1 MQFNDTKESVEERTR
16 TTNNEGGE
24 AYEPD
29 SPELALTKVVINNL
43 LEDTYYESAE
53 EQLESVEQEFD
64 ACADEN
70 PEFVLKLA
78 KYARQEEN
86 LRQIPQALLVLAAN
100 DSRTK
105 PFVRDYAQDIMSR
118 TDEPLEV
125 LAFHVSYTGSRSIPN
140 ALKKGIEDAMHQWNE
155 WQFAKWDQ
163 PNKEWQYRDLL
174 NLVHPKPR
182 DDERGDIFEKIA
194 YGDLDDYEDVEAL
207 KQEDTWESELSE
219 DDDRSKEEKYRDSLE
234 NMGLFPRIRQA
245 RDMLEAGIEADE
257 IYGDVTDEWIRNS
270 RLYPFRFYQAYKA
283 IDEATDSDDL
293 DMFGGRH
300 GLGGGVFSNTNT
312 SSDSDI
318 PSGEARAA
326 KDFLEHAMEVST
338 ENLPDVL
345 EDTFVSVDT
354 SGSMNSP
361 VSGDSDLQM
370 VEIST
375 LFGALLYERGADV
388 SAFASDIERYQGD
401 RRDSVMTNVNGLM
414 GLGVGGGTSG
424 YLIPK
429 ALREYEMDSY
439 NQVIVFTD
447 MQMWGSGGTGLYTSN
462 NSGTFRDEWN
472 RYKEEV
478 NPDASLYLVD
488 LNSYGDLVTP
498 EGAQDVYN
506 ISGWTENVVDFIDK
520 MENVDGMIREIESV
534 EPSQAPTGSNGDN

>member
-100 DSRTK
+100 DARTK

-182 DDERGDIFEKIA
+182 DDERGNIFEKIA

-293 DMFGGRH
+293 DIFGGRR

-388 SAFASDIERYQGD
+388 SAFASDIERYRGD

-534 EPSQAPTGSNGDN
+534 EPSQGSNGDN

>member
-1 MQFNDTKESVEERTR
+1 MQFNETRESVEERTR

-43 LEDTYYESAE
+43 LEDTYYETAE
-53 EQLESVEQEFD
+53 EQLESVQDEFE
-64 ACADEN
+64 AVADTN
-70 PEFVLKLA
+70 PEFALKLA

-100 DSRTK
+100 DERTK
-105 PFVRDYAQDIMSR
+105 GYVRDYAQDIMSR
-118 TDEPLEV
+118 ADEPLDV
-125 LAFHVSYTGSRSIPN
+125 LAFHISYTGSRSIPN

-155 WQFAKWDQ
+155 WQYAKWDQ
-163 PNKEWQYRDLL
+163 PNKEFQYRDLL

-182 DDERGDIFEKIA
+182 PGSPQEDIFEKIA
-194 YGDLDDYEDVEAL
+194 YGDLDDYEDVEPL

-219 DDDRSKEEKYRDSLE
+219 DDDRSKEEKYRDSLD

-245 RDMLEAGIEADE
+245 RDMLEAGVSADE

-283 IDEATDSDDL
+283 VKGEGINT
-293 DMFGGRH
+293 GGG
-300 GLGGGVFSNTNT
+300 GLGMGGFGQ
-312 SSDSDI
+312 SSSEPDI
-318 PSGEARAA
+318 PEGERQEAL
-326 KDFLEHAMEVST
+326 DFLEHAMEVST

-354 SGSMNSP
+354 SGSMSSP
-361 VSGDSDLQM
+361 VSDDSDLQM
-370 VEIST
+370 VEIAS
-375 LFGALLYERGADV
+375 LFGSLVFDRGADL
-388 SAFASDIERYQGD
+388 SAFASSIEEYNGD
-401 RRDSVMTNVNGLM
+401 RRDSIVTNAEGINS
-414 GLGVGGGTSG
+414 LGVGGGTSG
-424 YLIPK
+424 YLVPK
-429 ALREYEMDSY
+429 ALREYDRDEYS
-439 NQVIVFTD
+439 QVIIFTD
-447 MQMWGSGGTGLYTSN
+447 MQMWGGTRF
-462 NSGTFRDEWN
+462 NSGDTFRDEWN
-472 RYKEEV
+472 RYKNEV

-498 EGAQDVYN
+498 EGAEDVYN

-520 MENVDGMIREIESV
+520 MENVDAMVQKIESV
-534 EPSQAPTGSNGDN
+534 EPAR

>member
-1 MQFNDTKESVEERTR
+1 MQFNDTRESVEERTE
-16 TTNNEGGE
+16 TTNYEDGE

-53 EQLESVEQEFD
+53 EQLDSVKEEFEAVAES
-64 ACADEN
+64 N

-100 DSRTK
+100 DERTK
-105 PFVRDYAQDIMSR
+105 EYVRSYAQGIMSR
-118 TDEPLEV
+118 TDEPLKV
-125 LAFHVSYTGSRSIPN
+125 LAFHVEYTGSKSVPN
-140 ALKKGIEDAMHQWNE
+140 GLKQGIVDAMHQWNK
-155 WQFAKWDQ
+155 WQYAKWDQ

-182 DDERGDIFEKIA
+182 DDERETIFERIA
-194 YGDLDDYEDVEAL
+194 HGELDDYDGVQPL
-207 KQEDTWESELSE
+207 KQEDTWESSLSK
-219 DDDRSKEEKYRDSLE
+219 DDDRSKAEKYREQLE
-234 NMGLFPRIRQA
+234 EGNMGLFPRIRQA
-245 RDMLEAGIEADE
+245 RDMLEAGVTADE

-283 IDEATDSDDL
+283 IDEAVGANDTQQ
-293 DMFGGRH
+293 FNRG
-300 GLGGGVFSNTNT
+300 FTQT
-312 SSDSDI
+312 SIDADI
-318 PSGEARAA
+318 NQSEALEA

-345 EDTFVSVDT
+345 EDTFVAVDT

-361 VSGDSDLQM
+361 VSEDSDLMM

-375 LFGALLYERGADV
+375 LFGSLLHKRGADV
-388 SAFASDIERYQGD
+388 AAFASDIQLYNGD
-401 RRDSVMTNVNGLM
+401 RRDSVMTGVNGLM
-414 GLGVGGGTSG
+414 ELPIGGGTSG
-424 YLIPK
+424 YLVPRT
-429 ALREYEMDSY
+429 LRQEYLSDY

-447 MQMWGSGGTGLYTSN
+447 MQMWGAQYN
-462 NSGTFRDEWN
+462 NRNTFKDEWR
-472 RYKEEV
+472 RYKSEV

-520 MENVDGMIREIESV
+520 MENVDAMVQTIEAV
-534 EPSQAPTGSNGDN
+534 EPDN